1 MEFTSSFH
9 CCPYSATESCYR
21 LSCPP
26 LNLYIEALVPKV
38 IVFGDG
44 PWKVIRFRGVY
55 EGMLELFLL
64 EEE

>member
-1 MEFTSSFH
+1 
-9 CCPYSATESCYR
+9 
-21 LSCPP
+21 
-26 LNLYIEALVPKV
+26 V